1 MSTPALGGKVLDA
14 SALVALV
21 RGHLS
26 VLTWIDLA
34 RTTGIPLYLPSLAI
48 GEARALRVDA
58 GPDLADLLG
67 HPWVVLGELDTAT
80 AAAVEQLLEQATNVQ
95 PDSST
100 ASEVVEMVEVVDVL
114 AGHVVH
120 IARTRDWA
128 VLTTD
133 PERLRRLDPA
143 VEVQLL

>member
-1 MSTPALGGKVLDA
+1 MSAPALGGKVLDA

-21 RGHLS
+21 RGRLS
-26 VLTWIDLA
+26 MLTWIDVA
-34 RTTGIPLYLPSLAI
+34 RSAGIPLYLPSLAI
-48 GEARALRVDA
+48 SETRTLRADA

-80 AAAVEQLLEQATNVQ
+80 AAAVEQLLERATEAA
-95 PDSST
+95 PSS
-100 ASEVVEMVEVVDVL
+100 AESVEVVDVL
-114 AGHVVH
+114 AGHAVH
-120 IARTRDWA
+120 IARTRDWP

-133 PERLRRLDPA
+133 PDRLRRLDPA

>member
-1 MSTPALGGKVLDA
+1 MSAPALGGKVLDA

-21 RGHLS
+21 RGRLS
-26 VLTWIDLA
+26 VLTWIDVA
-34 RTTGIPLYLPSLAI
+34 RTAGIPLYLPSLAI
-48 GEARALRVDA
+48 SEARALRSDA

-80 AAAVEQLLEQATNVQ
+80 AAAVEQLLEGVSDTHLAG
-95 PDSST
+95 
-100 ASEVVEMVEVVDVL
+100 AEALEVVDVL

-120 IARTRDWA
+120 IARTRGWP

-133 PERLRRLDPA
+133 PDRLRRLDA
-143 VEVQLL
+143 SVEVQLL